1 MLVER
6 ASHPQFLSNTYL
18 VADGEGGPAFFVDA
32 GGPVTPL
39 IDAAERHG
47 LTPTHVLLTHHHF
60 DHVSDVGELVARW
73 PKLQVLISDRERELL
88 RDAGAGSGE
97 AGAAQAAGP
106 ATPDGMGSVEA
117 GQTLRFG
124 ALQVCPLRTPG
135 HTAGMLSFLVAERP
149 EDAGGDGAPARA
161 PRSAVPGGLAGAGL
175 VVFTGDTLFKD
186 SVGGVKA
193 PGHTTYTDLR
203 DSIMGTLM
211 ELPGDT
217 VIYPGH
223 SGETSVSREWEEN
236 AFVRVWRGLD
246 PQGSQPCIALGQPAT
261 LVLLGA
267 DYDGGT
273 KAWVRWEDG
282 SDDIVPGSKV
292 ERVV

>member
-1 MLVER
+1 VIVER
-6 ASHPQFLSNTYL
+6 SMHPQFLSNTFL
-18 VADGEGGPAFFVDA
+18 VADGEGGPAFFIDA
-32 GGPVTPL
+32 GGPVGPL
-39 IDAAERHG
+39 IEAAERLA

-60 DHVSDVGELVARW
+60 DHVSDVGELKRRW
-73 PKLQVLISDRERELL
+73 PKLQVLISKREHELL
-88 RDAGAGSGE
+88 DATAAEGADSP
-97 AGAAQAAGP
+97 AA
-106 ATPDGMGSVEA
+106 GMGSIEA

-124 ALQVCPLRTPG
+124 ALEVRPLHTPG
-135 HTAGMLSFLVAERP
+135 HTAGMLSFLVGERP
-149 EDAGGDGAPARA
+149 GEPESAPARA
-161 PRSAVPGGLAGAGL
+161 ARSAGPGGLAGSGL

-211 ELPGDT
+211 ELPPDT

-223 SGETSVSREWEEN
+223 CDESTVAREWEQN
-236 AFVRVWRGLD
+236 AFIRVWRGLD
-246 PQGSQPCIALGQPAT
+246 PQGSQPCTALGQPAT

-273 KAWVRWEDG
+273 KAWVRWPDG
-282 SDDIVPGSKV
+282 SDDIVPGSRV
-292 ERVV
+292 ERAS

>member
-6 ASHPQFLSNTYL
+6 STHPQFVSNTYL

-32 GGPVTPL
+32 GGPVEPL
-39 IDAAERHG
+39 IEAAERLE

-60 DHVSDVGELVARW
+60 DHVSEVETLRKRW
-73 PKLQVLISDRERELL
+73 PKIEVLISSLEGELL
-88 RDAGAGSGE
+88 AGAIDDGKQSE
-97 AGAAQAAGP
+97 PAAK
-106 ATPDGMGSVEA
+106 MGTIEA

-124 ALQVCPLRTPG
+124 KLEVRALHTPG
-135 HTAGMLSFLVAERP
+135 HTGGMLSFLVGERP
-149 EDAGGDGAPARA
+149 ADASTTGR
-161 PRSAVPGGLAGAGL
+161 PGGTGRPRTSTAPGGFTGAGA

-211 ELPGDT
+211 ELPPDT

-223 SGETSVSREWEEN
+223 AGETTVRREWESN
-236 AFVRVWRGLD
+236 AFIRVWRGLD
-246 PQGSQPCIALGQPAT
+246 PEGSERCIALGEPAT

-273 KAWVRWEDG
+273 KAWIRWPDG
-282 SDDIVPGSKV
+282 SDDIVPGSRI
-292 ERVV
+292 ERAT